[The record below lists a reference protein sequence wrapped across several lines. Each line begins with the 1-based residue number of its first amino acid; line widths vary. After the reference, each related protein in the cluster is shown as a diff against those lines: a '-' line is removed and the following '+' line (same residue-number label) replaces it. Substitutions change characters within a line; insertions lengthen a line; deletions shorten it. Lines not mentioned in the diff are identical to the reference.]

1 MRSIHRSTHRAIA
14 AAVSLLL
21 AAAAQASGTVQ
32 VSFVQPEKFT
42 DARDARR
49 DNSAN
54 LRELKRTLEDL
65 GARHVADGQSLSI
78 EVLDV
83 DLAGEVI
90 YSRRLRDDVRVLKG
104 RADWPRIKLRVTLEA
119 GGQPLRRVEQTLT
132 DMAYLQRISRHGDGE
147 FLGYEKRM
155 LDEWFT
161 AQFAGTAA
169 K

>member
-1 MRSIHRSTHRAIA
+1 MRSTHRSIA
-14 AAVSLLL
+14 AAASLLL
-21 AAAAQASGTVQ
+21 AAAAAQASGSVQ
-32 VSFVQPEKFT
+32 VSLVQPEKFT

-49 DNSAN
+49 DNAVN
-54 LRELKRTLEDL
+54 LRELKRYIEEIA
-65 GARHVADGQSLSI
+65 ARHVADGQSLSI

-104 RADWPRIKLRVTLEA
+104 RADWPRIKLRLTLEA
-119 GGQPLRRVEQTLT
+119 PGQPARRIEQTIS

-147 FLGYEKRM
+147 LLGHEKRM

-161 AQFAGTAA
+161 AQFAVAAA